1 MPYAVRA
8 VFLTSCGVRMKL
20 NDSIKFV
27 KGIGEARARLFEK
40 LGIFSVVDMLFH
52 LPRALEDRSELKTIA
67 ELIDGETVC
76 VRAALASGIK
86 TYRARN
92 RVTVTQATVSDGASL
107 MKVTWFNAP
116 FIANTLKSGG
126 EFTFYSKVIWRGNIF
141 EMVNPVTE
149 SEQGIKKTGR
159 IMPIYPTTSGLGQ
172 TNLRNAAE
180 NILNNLEEMPKDIIP
195 PQISKEYAPMP
206 LLDALK
212 ALHMPNS
219 AEKFEAAR
227 QRLAFEELLVL
238 QAGIRIIG
246 DERKNYT
253 ATPIRDVKCIADF
266 TKALPFELTK
276 AQKRVINEIS
286 ADITRTTPM
295 NRLVQGDVGSGKT
308 MVAAAAMYAVANS
321 GYQAVMMAPT
331 EILAAQHFKNL
342 TKLFAQFGFET
353 VLLSGG
359 MSVPDRREALR
370 KIKSGDAKII
380 VGTHALI
387 SEGVEYFNPALVIT
401 DEQHRFGVRQRTTLT
416 EKGFGAHTLV
426 MTATPIPRT
435 LSLILYGD
443 LDVSLIDE
451 LPPGR
456 KPIETYGANE
466 GLRKRVFSFVSKQLD
481 EGRQAYIICPLIE
494 ESEALVAKSAVEYA
508 EKLKKSVFKN
518 YCIEVLHGK
527 IKAAER
533 KEIMDKFRAG
543 EIDIL
548 VSTTV
553 IEVGVDVPNA
563 SVMLIENAERF
574 GLSQLHQLRG
584 RIGRGEFESYCIL
597 FSQGGKIAEERI
609 KIMCKTNDGFKI
621 SEKDLELRGPGEF
634 FGIRQHGLPE
644 LKIANL
650 AEDMRLLSQAK
661 EAAEKLLALDPKLEH
676 PENRLLKERIRSKFS
691 EVSENGILN

>member
-1 MPYAVRA
+1 MQ
-8 VFLTSCGVRMKL
+8 L

-27 KGIGEARARLFEK
+27 KGIGETRAKLFGK
-40 LGIFSVVDMLFH
+40 LGIFSVRDMLFH
-52 LPRALEDRSELKTIA
+52 LPRALEDRSEIKA
-67 ELIDGETVC
+67 VSELVDGETVC
-76 VRAALASGIK
+76 VRAALASGVK
-86 TYRARN
+86 TYRARA
-92 RVTVTQATVSDGASL
+92 RVTVTSATVSDGANL

-116 FIANTLKSGG
+116 YISSTLKAGG
-126 EFTFYSKVIWRGNIF
+126 EFTFYGKAIWRGNIF
-141 EMVNPVTE
+141 EMINPVTE
-149 SEQGIKKTGR
+149 SDAGIKKTGR
-159 IMPIYPTTSGLGQ
+159 ILPIYPSCAGLGQ

-180 NILNNLEEMPKDIIP
+180 NILNSLEEIPVDIIP
-195 PQISKEYAPMP
+195 PKIANEYTSLP
-206 LLDALK
+206 LFDALK
-212 ALHMPNS
+212 ALHTPKC
-219 AEKFEAAR
+219 AEEFENAR
-227 QRLAFEELLVL
+227 RRLAFEELLVL
-238 QAGIRIIG
+238 QAGIRMVG
-246 DERKNYT
+246 DERKNYL
-253 ATPIRDVKCIADF
+253 ATPINDVKCIADF
-266 TKALPFELTK
+266 AKSLPFELTH

-286 ADITRTTPM
+286 ADLRRTVPM

-308 MVAAAAMYAVANS
+308 MVAAAAMYAVARS
-321 GYQAVMMAPT
+321 GYQAILMAPT
-331 EILAAQHFKNL
+331 EILAVQHYKNFKS
-342 TKLFAQFGFET
+342 LFAQFGFET

-359 MSVPDRREALR
+359 MSAPDRREALSQ
-370 KIKSGDAKII
+370 IKSGAAKII

-443 LDVSLIDE
+443 LDISVIDE

-456 KPIETYGANE
+456 QPIETYGANE
-466 GLRKRVFSFVSKQLD
+466 KMRKRVFDFVSKQID
-481 EGRQAYIICPLIE
+481 DGRQAYIICPLIE

-508 EKLKKSVFKN
+508 EKLKKTYFKK
-518 YCIEVLHGK
+518 YHVEVLHGR

-533 KEIMDKFRAG
+533 KEIMDSFHRG

-553 IEVGVDVPNA
+553 IEVGVDVANA
-563 SVMLIENAERF
+563 SIMIIENAERF

-584 RIGRGEFESYCIL
+584 RIGRGPYKSYCIL
-597 FSQGGKIAEERI
+597 FSQGGKVADERV
-609 KIMCKTNDGFKI
+609 KIMCETCDGFKI

-644 LKIANL
+644 LKVANL
-650 AEDMRLLSQAK
+650 AEDMLLLSQARD
-661 EAAEKLLALDPKLEH
+661 AANKLLSDDPKLQH
-676 PENRLLKERIRSKFS
+676 SENRHLKNEIRRRFQ

>member
-1 MPYAVRA
+1 
-8 VFLTSCGVRMKL
+8 MKL

-27 KGIGEARARLFEK
+27 KGIGEARAKLFEK
-40 LGIFSVVDMLFH
+40 LGVFSVADMLFH
-52 LPRALEDRSELKTIA
+52 LPRALEDRSEIKTIA

-76 VRAALASGIK
+76 VRAALASGVR

-92 RVTVTQATVSDGASL
+92 RVTVTQATVSDGESL

-126 EFTFYSKVIWRGNIF
+126 EFTFYGKASWRGNVF
-141 EMVNPVTE
+141 EMINPVTE

-180 NILNNLEEMPKDIIP
+180 NILNNLEEIPTDIIP
-195 PQISKEYAPMP
+195 PQIAKEYAPMP
-206 LLDALK
+206 FFDALK
-212 ALHMPNS
+212 SLHMPNS
-219 AEKFEAAR
+219 AAEFEEAR
-227 QRLAFEELLVL
+227 RRLAFEELLVL
-238 QAGIRIIG
+238 QTGIRIIS

-253 ATPIRDVKCIADF
+253 ATPIKNVKCIADF
-266 TKALPFELTK
+266 AKALPFDLTK

-286 ADITRTTPM
+286 ADLTRTIPM

-308 MVAAAAMYAVANS
+308 MVAAAAMYAAANS
-321 GYQAVMMAPT
+321 GYQAIMMAPT
-331 EILAAQHFKNL
+331 EILAAQHYKNL
-342 TKLFAQFGFET
+342 SRLFEQFGFKT
-353 VLLSGG
+353 ALLSGG
-359 MSVPDRREALR
+359 MSAPDRREALE
-370 KIKSGDAKII
+370 KIKSGEAKII
-380 VGTHALI
+380 IGTHALI
-387 SEGVEYFNPALVIT
+387 SERVEYLNPALVIT
-401 DEQHRFGVRQRTTLT
+401 DEQHRFGVRQRTLLT

-443 LDVSLIDE
+443 LDVSVIDE

-456 KPIETYGANE
+456 KPIQTYAADE
-466 GLRKRVFSFVSKQLD
+466 KLRKRVFSFVSKQID
-481 EGRQAYIICPLIE
+481 SGRQAYIICPLIE
-494 ESEALVAKSAVEYA
+494 ESEALEAKSAVEYA

-518 YCIEVLHGK
+518 YRIEVLHGR

-533 KEIMDKFRAG
+533 KEIMDRFNNG
-543 EIDIL
+543 GIDIL

-609 KIMCKTNDGFKI
+609 KVMCDTNDGFKI

-634 FGIRQHGLPE
+634 FGVRQHGLPE
-644 LKIANL
+644 LKVANL
-650 AEDMRLLSQAK
+650 AEDMLLLSEAK
-661 EAAEKLLALDPKLEH
+661 EAAEKLLTADLKLAL
-676 PENRLLKERIRSKFS
+676 PENRLLKEKIRSRFL

>member
-1 MPYAVRA
+1 
-8 VFLTSCGVRMKL
+8 MKL
-20 NDSIKFV
+20 CDSIKFV

-40 LGIFSVVDMLFH
+40 LGVFSVEDMLFH
-52 LPRALEDRSELKTIA
+52 LPRALEDRSEVKEIS

-76 VRAALASGIK
+76 VKAALASGIK

-116 FIANTLKSGG
+116 YIANTLKSGG
-126 EFTFYSKVIWRGNIF
+126 EFTFYGRAIWRGNIF
-141 EMVNPVTE
+141 EMLNPVTE
-149 SEQGIKKTGR
+149 SETGIKKTGK
-159 IMPIYPTTSGLGQ
+159 IMPIYPSTAGLGQ

-180 NILNNLEEMPKDIIP
+180 NILNNLDEVPKDIIP
-195 PQISKEYAPMP
+195 PQISEEYNLLP
-206 LLDALK
+206 LLGSLK
-212 ALHMPNS
+212 ALHMPNT
-219 AEKFEAAR
+219 AQEFEAAR
-227 QRLAFEELLVL
+227 QRLAFEELFVL
-238 QAGIRIIG
+238 QVGIRIIG

-253 ATPIRDVKCIADF
+253 ATPIKNVKCIADF
-266 TKALPFELTK
+266 AKALPFELTS

-286 ADITRTTPM
+286 ADLTRTTPM

-308 MVAAAAMYAVANS
+308 MVAAAAMYAAANA

-331 EILAAQHFKNL
+331 EILAMQHFKNL
-342 TKLFAQFGFET
+342 KKLFAQFGFET

-359 MSVPDRREALR
+359 MSAPDRREALR
-370 KIKSGDAKII
+370 QIKSGEAKII

-401 DEQHRFGVRQRTTLT
+401 DEQHRFGVRQRTLLT

-443 LDVSLIDE
+443 LDVSVIDE

-456 KPIETYGANE
+456 KPIETYGVDE
-466 GLRKRVFSFVSKQLD
+466 KMRKRVFDFVSKQID
-481 EGRQAYIICPLIE
+481 AGRQAYIICPLIE
-494 ESEALVAKSAVEYA
+494 ESEVLSAKSAVEYA
-508 EKLKKSVFKN
+508 EKLKKTAFKK
-518 YCIEVLHGK
+518 YRIEVLHGK

-533 KEIMDKFRAG
+533 KEIMDKFSTG

-584 RIGRGEFESYCIL
+584 RIGRSELDSYCIL
-597 FSQGGKIAEERI
+597 FSQGGKIADERI
-609 KIMCKTNDGFKI
+609 KIMCNTNDGFKI

-634 FGIRQHGLPE
+634 FGVRQHGLPE
-644 LKIANL
+644 LRVANL
-650 AEDMRLLSQAK
+650 AEDMQILSEAK
-661 EAAEKLLALDPKLEH
+661 SAAEKLLKADPQLQQ
-676 PENRLLKERIRSKFS
+676 PESQLLKEKIRSRFL